1 MKKTVYKVV
10 GLACLAA
17 AVYCG
22 WRVARS
28 TYAPA
33 PAKSEA
39 FAPTET
45 EASEQETVP
54 VTETETATEP
64 TETESSY
71 QSPVDFDGL
80 QEVNPDIYAWLRI
93 KDTNI
98 DFAIVQSD
106 INDQFYLDHNS
117 DGEYSANGAIF
128 SEHEYNSKSFED
140 PVTVLYGHHMHDG
153 AMLGR
158 MQEYFTDADF
168 FESTPTFT
176 IYTPEAEYTYGIFA
190 AVPYPGDHILYYHDF
205 SDPQV
210 FTGFFDEIMAERDL
224 SASFREEYAP
234 EPGDEVVILSTCLIG
249 NNTNRFLVMGK
260 KLPAETEAK

>member
-1 MKKTVYKVV
+1 MKKIVYSII
-10 GLACLAA
+10 GLACIAGA
-17 AVYCG
+17 IYSG
-22 WRVARS
+22 YRVFRS

-33 PAKSEA
+33 PSKSEA

-45 EASEQETVP
+45 AETEKETEP
-54 VTETETATEP
+54 VTETAVTEETL
-64 TETESSY
+64 ETEKSY
-71 QSPVDFDGL
+71 QSPVDFASL
-80 QEVNPDIYAWLRI
+80 SEVNPDIYAWLRI

-98 DFAIVQSD
+98 DFAIVQSEV
-106 INDQFYLDHNS
+106 NDQFYLDHNS

-140 PVTVLYGHHMHDG
+140 PVTLLYGHHMHDG

-158 MQEYFTDADF
+158 MQEYYTDADF
-168 FESTPTFT
+168 FENSPTFT
-176 IYTPEAEYTYGIFA
+176 IYTPEAEYTYGVFA

-205 SDPQV
+205 TDEQV

-234 EPGDEVVILSTCLIG
+234 QPGDKVVILSTCLIG

-260 KLPAETEAK
+260 RLPGDQ